1 MKKSILF
8 VTIGAIALAI
18 GVSTLYL
25 KEKAVSYVK
34 ISINPDIQLAL
45 DNNDEV
51 VDVVAIN
58 DDADVLLSDLDL
70 VGLTLEEATDKIID
84 ESVETGFIDEL
95 SETNTILVE
104 AVNEDEEKRLFLE
117 SAVVKKVK
125 ANIEE
130 KGIKSILAAV
140 KLDETLKTEAEE
152 LGVSNGK
159 MLLIATAVSI
169 NSELVK
175 ADLAEL
181 TIKDIQAEIKEVTSL
196 KRLEAKENK
205 AEYKEE
211 LKEQKQLL
219 KEKHLK
225 EVEEMRKEI
234 KEQIKNFN
242 NLSPADQKIVE
253 NQAIARFKAD
263 VETKFDT
270 LQAELQQK
278 FETSSNVAG
287 QEPYK
292 QVSKDLVEAVREAI
306 QRKGR

>member
-18 GVSTLYL
+18 GVGTLYL
-25 KEKAVSYVK
+25 REKAVSYVK

-84 ESVETGFIDEL
+84 ELVETGFIDEL
-95 SETNTILVE
+95 SETNAILVE

-159 MLLIATAVSI
+159 MLLIATAVSL

-234 KEQIKNFN
+234 KEQIKNFD

-270 LQAELQQK
+270 LQAKLQQK
-278 FETSSNVAG
+278 LETSSNVAG